1 MAVGFCDKQIVS
13 CFHCKA
19 LICHASQPFK
29 LFLML
34 KHSLSVFATHI
45 LYIAILYGIWG
56 VVQRGKYGYMKWD
69 NESIVKQIQTG
80 QGNRQ
85 ELLERLWTDNLGL
98 IRKIIHKL
106 TGLQYGYPPD
116 REDFGDMEQQAFIGI
131 MDSVQHYDS
140 TRGKN
145 SLRLRITI
153 SSSAFTGIM
162 ISPGK
167 RSASRSI

>member
-1 MAVGFCDKQIVS
+1 ME
-13 CFHCKA
+13 
-19 LICHASQPFK
+19 
-29 LFLML
+29 
-34 KHSLSVFATHI
+34 
-45 LYIAILYGIWG
+45 
-56 VVQRGKYGYMKWD
+56 WD

-85 ELLERLWTDNLGL
+85 ELLERLWADNLGL
-98 IRKIIHKL
+98 IRKIIHRL

-116 REDFGDMEQQAFIGI
+116 REDFEDLEQQAFIGI

-167 RSASRSI
+167 RSASRPI